1 MGYSFPFEME
11 RAVNMAKKKKERV
24 DTSMN
29 QGGLSDNPFAAL
41 GGLDLPNRPIVEEK
55 PKAQIMSP
63 YTVAKTKKGKW
74 PVRMEKR
81 GNKVVTVVSNVS
93 GDTKALLKALQ
104 KHLGVGGKA
113 ESDAIQVQ
121 GDHVEKVEVFLD
133 GSS

>member
-1 MGYSFPFEME
+1 MGDECIIEME
-11 RAVNMAKKKKERV
+11 RAGYMAKKKKERI

-29 QGGLSDNPFAAL
+29 QGNLSSNPFAAL
-41 GGLDLPNRPIVEEK
+41 GGLDLPDKPVPVEK
-55 PKAQIMSP
+55 PKAEIMAP

-81 GNKVVTVVSNVS
+81 GNKVVTVITNVS

-113 ESDAIQVQ
+113 ESDNVQVQ
-121 GDHVEKVEVFLD
+121 GEHVAKVEAFLNEQ
-133 GSS
+133 